1 MSQAQVVESYE
12 RLLAQ
17 SRRMH
22 ECAAQGDWAEILLLK
37 SQGLIDEE
45 TLRRQE
51 AGVQLDEEHRR
62 RKFELIKQ
70 ILELEVEVRKCLADR
85 QSHLGALILA
95 GRLKRGQGKAYRPTA
110 TVRPLFKTVVR
121 PEV

>member
-17 SRRMH
+17 SQRMH
-22 ECAAQGDWAEILLLK
+22 ECALQGDWAEILLLK

-110 TVRPLFKTVVR
+110 TVRPLFRSVVR